1 MRAQHSE
8 YSKKDDIVVKV
19 STWFG
24 SKPALASVLIL
35 LLGAAP
41 LSAQDYT
48 VNLKDTDIQE
58 LIKFVAEA
66 TDTIIVVDPAVKGKV
81 KVVSAK
87 PVSRAELYELFLS
100 ILEVHG
106 YTAVKSGGIV
116 RVIQSKDARSSPVS
130 VSDGDSGKVSD
141 EYVTQVIRLENI
153 SAAKLIPVL
162 RPLVPQQAHMAAY
175 APSNAIIISDVSA
188 NIDRIRDIIERMDK
202 SAVQQTDILK
212 LRYAV
217 AEDVVRMLDQLSK
230 SVAKQK
236 GGAEPEVLLVADSRT
251 NSVLVSGDELER
263 ARIRKLINHLDTPL
277 EQSGNVKVIY
287 LQYAQATELA
297 EVLTRVMQNISQ
309 LDAGDGKK
317 QPRSGGNTSTIEADE
332 GTNALIITAD
342 TDEMAALEAVI
353 HRLDI
358 RRAQVLVEAIIV
370 EMELIDGQ
378 DLGLQWLFA
387 EKDGFYGSNI
397 NAGDARARNIAA
409 AVLPPRDD
417 TTSGDDGLDLGDL
430 AGALAGTPGLSLG
443 WGNLDDDFS
452 MTVIL
457 NALKEQQ
464 NANILSTPSLL
475 TLDNQEAYITV
486 GQNVPFVTGSFTNT
500 GAGGDGAQNPF
511 QTIERENVGIT
522 LTVTPHINEGDSV
535 VLDIEQEVS
544 SLSGLSVVASDLI
557 TNERKIQ
564 TMVLAQDGR
573 VVVLGGLIKDDVQDA
588 SQKVPILGDI
598 PFLGRLFR
606 TDAVKVTRNNLLIFI
621 RATIIRDDEQLA
633 GATADKYRYIRDQQ
647 ALRRERGLM
656 FLDDDN
662 LPILPEW
669 EAQIHQLDT
678 IKEAET
684 AAKNETDSRADTAQ
698 TEGN

>member
-1 MRAQHSE
+1 MS
-8 YSKKDDIVVKV
+8 VKV

-24 SKPALASVLIL
+24 RKSTLAALLVL
-35 LLGAAP
+35 LLGGAP

-66 TDTIIVVDPAVKGKV
+66 TNTTIVVDPAVKGKV
-81 KVVSAK
+81 RVVSAK

-106 YTAVKSGGIV
+106 YTAVNSGGIV
-116 RVIQSKDARSSPVS
+116 RVIQSKDARSSPVG

-141 EYVTQVIRLENI
+141 EYVTQVIKLENI

-188 NIDRIRDIIERMDK
+188 NIDRIRNIIERMDK

-230 SVAKQK
+230 SATKQS
-236 GGAEPEVLLVADSRT
+236 GGAEPAVLLVADSRT

-263 ARIRKLINHLDTPL
+263 TRIRKLIDHLDTPL

-317 QPRSGGNTSTIEADE
+317 QPRARGNTSTIEADE

-370 EMELIDGQ
+370 EMELTDGQ

-387 EKDGFYGSNI
+387 ENDGFYGSNI

-409 AVLPPRDD
+409 AVLPPRDGD
-417 TTSGDDGLDLGDL
+417 SSIDDGVDLGEL

-443 WGNLDDDFS
+443 WGTIDDDFS

-457 NALKEQQ
+457 NALKEQN

-511 QTIERENVGIT
+511 QTIERQNVGIT

-535 VLDIEQEVS
+535 VLDISQEVS

-564 TMVLAQDGR
+564 TKILAQDGR
-573 VVVLGGLIKDDVQDA
+573 VVVLGGLIKEDVQDA

-606 TDAVKVTRNNLLIFI
+606 TDAVKVTKNNLLIFI

-647 ALRRERGLM
+647 VLLRERGLM

-662 LPILPEW
+662 LPLLPEW
-669 EAQIHQLDT
+669 EAQIQQLDT

-684 AAKNETDSRADTAQ
+684 AAKDATDSRADTAQ